1 LGYDN
6 NFEGKKKQIRGNTVA
21 IHGVLWGKL
30 LSRKKKKNS
39 YFKELIGLF
48 SSKYFLKI
56 SAESPLYFQYQVID
70 SKSKHVNN
78 NHKLI
83 PI

>member
-1 LGYDN
+1 MTTILK
-6 NFEGKKKQIRGNTVA
+6 GKKTNMGKHCSNSQCFVRKATVK
-21 IHGVLWGKL
+21 V
-30 LSRKKKKNS
+30 KKNS
-39 YFKELIGLF
+39 YLKELIGLF
-48 SSKYFLKI
+48 SSKYFLKN